1 MRVHREH
8 QERNGGEVL
17 QQGGAGGRELCH
29 PTRPHALP
37 VQCREAQTRDTRRH
51 PSKELPGG
59 RQDHQA
65 PQVQEPERIAWP
77 WWSLSCMVEAPQ
89 FTVAYIPCLHQDKLT
104 LWQRIR
110 VHAMA
115 VTRKNKMEITQKA
128 KNSNNRLIT
137 LECIHKQILGAI
149 NGAELLSK

>member
-1 MRVHREH
+1 
-8 QERNGGEVL
+8 
-17 QQGGAGGRELCH
+17 
-29 PTRPHALP
+29 
-37 VQCREAQTRDTRRH
+37 
-51 PSKELPGG
+51 
-59 RQDHQA
+59 
-65 PQVQEPERIAWP
+65 
-77 WWSLSCMVEAPQ
+77 MVEAPQ

-128 KNSNNRLIT
+128 KNSNNLLIT
-137 LECIHKQILGAI
+137 LECIRKQILGAI